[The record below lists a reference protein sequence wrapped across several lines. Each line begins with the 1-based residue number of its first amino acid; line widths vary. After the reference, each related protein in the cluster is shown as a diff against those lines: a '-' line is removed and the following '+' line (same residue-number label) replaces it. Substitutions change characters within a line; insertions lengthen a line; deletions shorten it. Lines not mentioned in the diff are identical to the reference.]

1 MDKVKFS
8 IKNVH
13 YAVLD
18 PEGTYGT
25 PAALPGA
32 VSLSMEPQG
41 EVSPF
46 YADGIVYF
54 QTSSN
59 NGYSGDLELAY
70 FPPDFLK
77 AVYGYKEGETSKVL
91 TEYANVQ
98 PKPFALMCEEEGDS
112 TGTKFVFYNCVATR
126 PQRELQTKEDT
137 IEPSTQTITVTMTPL
152 PDGKVFAMTQD
163 TTPPDVVNGW
173 YDNVYIEGEKA

>member
-1 MDKVKFS
+1 M
-8 IKNVH
+8 
-13 YAVLD
+13 
-18 PEGTYGT
+18 
-25 PAALPGA
+25 
-32 VSLSMEPQG
+32 
-41 EVSPF
+41 
-46 YADGIVYF
+46 
-54 QTSSN
+54 
-59 NGYSGDLELAY
+59 ELAY

-173 YDNVYIEGEKA
+173 YDDVYIEGEQA